1 MINSRNAYLLGY
13 VWGTID
19 KALGDTYDKTGEK
32 FESACKDA
40 YMAVFEINEA
50 AFEAHALTEPIKD
63 IIGDCFWE
71 IGVEQLHDRAPLDA
85 ERTAMWQLG
94 VYHARAGRP
103 ITPKWNIADA
113 RKEKGMTQA
122 QLAEAVGVDQAV
134 ISKWESGKV
143 KPNEESMK
151 KLREALA

>member
-1 MINSRNAYLLGY
+1 MLSERKAYIMGY
-13 VWGTID
+13 AWGILD
-19 KALGDTYDKTGEK
+19 KALGQDYDRSGSK
-32 FESACKDA
+32 FSQGAMRPWPAFTEAH
-40 YMAVFEINEA
+40 NEA
-50 AFEAHALTEPIKD
+50 MRRGKVTKAMSEMLM
-63 IIGDCFWE
+63 E
-71 IGVEQLHDRAPLDA
+71 IMCECDDFDPSDQDVLNL
-85 ERTAMWQLG
+85 ERQAQWQLG

-143 KPNEESMK
+143 KPNEESMR
-151 KLREALA
+151 KLKEALT